1 MKYEAQLKTWA
12 LEKALQYPDGT
23 TGLEIRADQLYKYA
37 YSPDLDLLDSFKH
50 AMELLASVGN
60 AKEIIKEMA
69 FLLEQAQHQLGVSV
83 VTFTPVEAATE
94 TEPCVKLAE
103 KH

>member
-12 LEKALQYPDGT
+12 LEKALAYPESDVA
-23 TGLEIRADQLYKYA
+23 LEARADQLYKYT

-50 AMELLASVGN
+50 SMSLLAEVGN

-83 VTFTPVEAATE
+83 VVFMPVDGK
-94 TEPCVKLAE
+94 PND
-103 KH
+103 

>member
-12 LEKALQYPDGT
+12 LEKALAYPESGVSPED
-23 TGLEIRADQLYKYA
+23 RADQLYKYA

-60 AKEIIKEMA
+60 AKDIIKEMA
-69 FLLEQAQHQLGVSV
+69 FLLEQAQHQLGISV
-83 VTFTPVEAATE
+83 ITFSPIEESPVQL
-94 TEPCVKLAE
+94 VE
-103 KH
+103 KY

>member
-12 LEKALQYPDGT
+12 LEKALAYPDGE
-23 TGLEIRADQLYKYA
+23 LEKRADQLYAYA

-50 AMELLASVGN
+50 AMELLASVDN
-60 AKEIIKEMA
+60 AKDIVKEMA
-69 FLLEQAQHQLGVSV
+69 FLLEQAQHQLGISV
-83 VTFTPVEAATE
+83 VAFTPVEESPARL
-94 TEPCVKLAE
+94 VE